1 MPNTC
6 PHQWRWECGTPH
18 SVDGHVSRMHPMG
31 DDSVVGRATQVSLVM
46 SVPVVVAEILAEVT
60 VRLLEVE
67 RFDVAVNGDD
77 EPFEVLG

>member
-1 MPNTC
+1 
-6 PHQWRWECGTPH
+6 
-18 SVDGHVSRMHPMG
+18 MG

-77 EPFEVLG
+77 EPFEILG